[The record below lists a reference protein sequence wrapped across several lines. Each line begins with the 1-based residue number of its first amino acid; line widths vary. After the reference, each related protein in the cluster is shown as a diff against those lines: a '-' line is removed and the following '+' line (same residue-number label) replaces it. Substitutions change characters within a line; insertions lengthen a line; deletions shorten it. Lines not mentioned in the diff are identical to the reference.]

1 LESIANVERNKL
13 KDLLP
18 KVICFLYYYG
28 WKYGWCEYWTRV
40 FFFRSCINGNI
51 ISKFISIGE
60 PESTS
65 SDDLYKFVNEEL
77 ESFGFKDH
85 MKKLIGFGS
94 DGASNMTGQKR
105 GMVTQLKMIT
115 L

>member
-1 LESIANVERNKL
+1 MEVRMMRVLNKS
-13 KDLLP
+13 LL
-18 KVICFLYYYG
+18 
-28 WKYGWCEYWTRV
+28 
-40 FFFRSCINGNI
+40 FRSCINGKI
-51 ISKFISIGE
+51 ISKISIGE
-60 PESTS
+60 PESIS

-77 ESFGFKDH
+77 ENFGFKDH

-105 GMVTQLKMIT
+105 GMVTQMKMIT

>member
-1 LESIANVERNKL
+1 MPTPPYVL
-13 KDLLP
+13 
-18 KVICFLYYYG
+18 G
-28 WKYGWCEYWTRV
+28 
-40 FFFRSCINGNI
+40 FFRSCINGKI
-51 ISKFISIGE
+51 ISKISIGE

-77 ESFGFKDH
+77 ENFGFKDH

-105 GMVTQLKMIT
+105 GMVLLCKTTSRVYGIHYFRNKY
-115 L
+115 

>member
-1 LESIANVERNKL
+1 MDGSTDDASIEQKS
-13 KDLLP
+13 
-18 KVICFLYYYG
+18 
-28 WKYGWCEYWTRV
+28 

-65 SDDLYKFVNEEL
+65 SGDLFKFVNEEL
-77 ESFGFKDH
+77 ENFGFKDH

-94 DGASNMTGQKR
+94 DGASNMTGQKVEWLLR
-105 GMVTQLKMIT
+105 
-115 L
+115 